1 MGVSTNAGCLLYI
14 GTTASDGSTDSF
26 TAIGEVT
33 AIPEFGRSYNEI
45 KYTPLATR
53 GVQKF
58 KGSYDDGSVAIPIG
72 KDSSDVGQAALIVA
86 LDVDADYN
94 FKIVDNDD
102 VPPTDLTGVSMSAAS
117 PGVVTKTAHGLVE
130 NTPVKFTA
138 GSGTLPTGIT
148 EGTTY
153 YVKTVLSSST
163 FSVSATAGGAAIN
176 TTGSPSGTYT
186 LTTVPV
192 GTTLIFKAKVMSRTT
207 KRDGADNVIMTT
219 VNLGIKSGSI
229 TETARLPA
237 A

>member
-1 MGVSTNAGCLLYI
+1 MGVSTNAGALLYI
-14 GTTASDGSTDSF
+14 GTTASDQSTD
-26 TAIGEVT
+26 TYTVIGEVV

-45 KYTPLATR
+45 KYTPLASR

-72 KDSSDVGQAALIVA
+72 KDSSDAGQAALIIA

-102 VPPTDLTGVSMSAAS
+102 VPEHATTGVSMSAAS
-117 PGVVTKTAHGLVE
+117 PGVVTMTAHGLAV

-138 GSGTLPTGIT
+138 GAGTLPTGIT

-163 FSVSATAGGAAIN
+163 FSVSATPGGAAIN
-176 TTGSPSGTYT
+176 TAGSPSGTYT

-192 GTTLIFKAKVMSRTT
+192 GTTLTFKAKVMSRTT
-207 KRDGADNVIMTT
+207 KRDGTDNVIMTT

-229 TETARLPA
+229 VETARLPA
-237 A
+237 S